1 MTPVI
6 LVFGSVNV
14 DFVARV
20 EAIARPGET
29 VLSPVCTTLFGGKG
43 ANQAVA
49 AAAAT
54 GLPVRMVA
62 AVGPD
67 AYGAECV
74 ANLRDRGIGTAA
86 IQRHD
91 RLTGMAF
98 IAVDRQGENAIT
110 VASGANMQISAA
122 AVPEAEFATARVCL
136 LQMEV
141 PLPETLAAAARARA
155 AGARV
160 ILNFAPAMPDVPA
173 AALDRLLDLCDVLV
187 LNRHEAATLLA
198 MLAGRIADAA
208 GLARAFDLDVITTL
222 GADGVDYVDR
232 AGLAG
237 HLPAVPVTV
246 LDTTGAGDTFVG
258 VLAAGLAEGAG
269 LAAAIA
275 GAAARASVACTW
287 PGAQP
292 PHPAARV

>member
-1 MTPVI
+1 MI

-29 VLSPVCTTLFGGKG
+29 VLSPTCTTFFGGKG

-49 AAAAT
+49 AAASAT
-54 GLPVRMVA
+54 MPVQMVA
-62 AVGPD
+62 AIGPD

-74 ANLRDRGIGTAA
+74 ANLRDLGVGTEAV
-86 IQRHD
+86 QQQD
-91 RLTGMAF
+91 QLTGMAF
-98 IAVDRQGENAIT
+98 ISVDREGENAIT

-122 AVPEAEFATARVCL
+122 AVPDAVFAAARVCL

-141 PLPETLAAAARARA
+141 PLPETLLAAERARA

-160 ILNFAPAMPDVPA
+160 ILNFAPAIPDLPPR
-173 AALDRLLDLCDVLV
+173 ALERLLALSDVLV
-187 LNRHEAATLLA
+187 VNRHEAATLLA
-198 MLAGRIADAA
+198 GLAGRVDDTAA
-208 GLARAFDLDVITTL
+208 LARSFDLDVITTL
-222 GADGVDYVDR
+222 GAEGVDHVTRDG
-232 AGLAG
+232 AAG
-237 HLPAVPVTV
+237 HLPAVPVAV

-258 VLAAGLAEGAG
+258 VLAARIAENAG
-269 LAAAIA
+269 LVQAIA
-275 GAAARASVACTW
+275 GAAARASLACTW

-292 PHPAARV
+292 PRPAARA